1 MSFSSEVKNE
11 LAGQL
16 SGARHCRIAEL
27 AALLIFCCTVRATDA
42 GDIHID
48 FQSEHM
54 FVTEKYVTL
63 LKKLFHCEPE
73 IVIKQ
78 DLRRRKKEVYQVNI
92 TDRSLAITILQLVN
106 FLSDRADI
114 AEDVPLVHQVIL
126 HRSCCRR
133 AFLRGAFLAAGSVSD
148 PEKSYHFEIVCNEEK
163 LADELCELMREL
175 GVDARRVQ
183 RQKYEI
189 VYVKGSEQISD
200 LLGMM
205 EARVMLLKYENSRII
220 NEVRGNIN
228 RKVNCETANINKTA
242 NAAARQI
249 EDIELI
255 ESTMGLSKL
264 PNGLDEMAR
273 IRLQY
278 PTATLS
284 ELGDLINPPVGKSGV
299 NHRLRKIGEIAE
311 RIRTQ
316 GGSIRN
322 G

>member
-1 MSFSSEVKNE
+1 MSFSSEVKKE
-11 LAGQL
+11 LAGQI
-16 SGARHCRIAEL
+16 GNARHCQIAEL
-27 AALLIFCCTVRATDA
+27 AALLIFCCTVRATDE
-42 GDIHID
+42 GEIHID
-48 FQSEHM
+48 YESEHLD
-54 FVTEKYVTL
+54 VTEKYVTL
-63 LKKLFHCEPE
+63 LKKLFHISPE
-73 IVIKQ
+73 IIVKP
-78 DLRRRKKEVYQVNI
+78 DLRRRKKEVYQVKI
-92 TDRSLAITILQLVN
+92 TDRKLAITILQLVR
-106 FLSDRADI
+106 FLSDSEDI

-126 HRSCCRR
+126 NRSCCRR

-148 PEKSYHFEIVCNEEK
+148 PEKSYHFEIVCGEAK
-163 LADELCELMREL
+163 LSDQLCELMVEL
-175 GVDARRVQ
+175 GIDARRVR

-189 VYVKGSEQISD
+189 TYVKGSEQIAD

-205 EARVMLLKYENSRII
+205 EARVMMLQYENSRII

-273 IRLQY
+273 VRLQY

>member
-1 MSFSSEVKNE
+1 M
-11 LAGQL
+11 
-16 SGARHCRIAEL
+16 
-27 AALLIFCCTVRATDA
+27 
-42 GDIHID
+42 
-48 FQSEHM
+48 M
-54 FVTEKYVTL
+54 
-63 LKKLFHCEPE
+63 
-73 IVIKQ
+73 
-78 DLRRRKKEVYQVNI
+78 
-92 TDRSLAITILQLVN
+92 LQ
-106 FLSDRADI
+106 
-114 AEDVPLVHQVIL
+114 
-126 HRSCCRR
+126 
-133 AFLRGAFLAAGSVSD
+133 
-148 PEKSYHFEIVCNEEK
+148 
-163 LADELCELMREL
+163 
-175 GVDARRVQ
+175 
-183 RQKYEI
+183 
-189 VYVKGSEQISD
+189 
-200 LLGMM
+200 
-205 EARVMLLKYENSRII
+205 YENSRII

-273 IRLQY
+273 VRLQY